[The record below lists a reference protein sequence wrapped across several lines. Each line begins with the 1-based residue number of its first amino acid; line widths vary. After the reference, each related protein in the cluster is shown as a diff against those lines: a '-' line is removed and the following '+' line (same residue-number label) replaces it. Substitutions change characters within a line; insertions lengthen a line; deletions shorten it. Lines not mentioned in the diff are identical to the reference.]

1 MAYHRHHSVDTRI
14 ARIFNTYGPRMRKGD
29 GRVVP
34 NFINQALAGEDLTI
48 YGDGQHTRSFCFIDD
63 LVDGILL
70 LLEKGDADP
79 VNLGN
84 DKEVSILDFAQVVLK
99 LTGSS
104 SKLRHEPLPVDDPK
118 VRQPDITKATSLLG
132 WKPEISLEEG
142 IARTI
147 AFFKETESL

>member
-1 MAYHRHHSVDTRI
+1 
-14 ARIFNTYGPRMRKGD
+14 MRKGD

-34 NFINQALAGEDLTI
+34 TFINQALTGEDLTI
-48 YGDGQHTRSFCFIDD
+48 FGDGRQTRSFCFIDD

-84 DKEVSILDFAQVVLK
+84 DKEVSILDFAQVILK
-99 LTGSS
+99 RTGSS

-118 VRQPDITKATSLLG
+118 VRQPDISKAKSQLG
-132 WKPEISLEEG
+132 WEPKISLDQG
-142 IARTI
+142 LGRTI
-147 AFFKETESL
+147 AFFKDMENR